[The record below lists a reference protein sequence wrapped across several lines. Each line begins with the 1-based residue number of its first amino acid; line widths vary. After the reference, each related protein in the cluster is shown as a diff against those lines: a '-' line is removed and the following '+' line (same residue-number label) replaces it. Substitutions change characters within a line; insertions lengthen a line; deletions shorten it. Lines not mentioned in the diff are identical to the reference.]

1 MDNLVEMINKTP
13 IEIALQ
19 IDDEGYTTAKRLYS
33 WLYENGSHY
42 AKWLKDNV
50 TENPFA
56 EPNEFSP
63 ILRKP
68 LKQGG
73 RPTEDYRITASLA
86 KRISMATKSERGE
99 DARKYFLGCEQALKL
114 VSEAKHQKELERAK
128 GIAVRQAL
136 TKAIQQS
143 NENDRMHGHAYSAYT
158 DVIYKSLLG
167 KSTKQLRDEF
177 GITKKDNL
185 RDYFSEEDLRKVQ
198 NAEML
203 VSSLI
208 GYGWG
213 YVEIKDFI
221 TDKSLNK
228 IPENAEVF

>member
-1 MDNLVEMINKTP
+1 MENLVEVVNKTP

-19 IDDEGYTTAKRLYS
+19 IDDEGFTTAKKLYF

-42 AKWLKDNV
+42 AKWLKDNI

-68 LKQGG
+68 QKQGG

-99 DARKYFLGCEQALKL
+99 DARKYFIGCEQALKL
-114 VSEAKHQKELERAK
+114 VAEANHQRELERAK

-143 NENDRMHGHAYSAYT
+143 NENDRMHGHAYSTYT
-158 DVIYKSLLG
+158 DVIYKSLFG
-167 KSTKQLRDEF
+167 KSAKQFRDEF
-177 GITKKDNL
+177 GISKKDNL
-185 RDYFSEEDLRKVQ
+185 RDYFAEEDLSKIQ

-213 YVEIKDFI
+213 YNDIKEFI
-221 TDKSLNK
+221 MNKAVNK
-228 IPENAEVF
+228 IAA

>member
-1 MDNLVEMINKTP
+1 MENLVETANKTP

-19 IDDEGYTTAKRLYS
+19 IDDEGYTTAKKLYF

-56 EPNEFSP
+56 DPNEFSP

-68 LKQGG
+68 QKQGG

-114 VSEAKHQKELERAK
+114 VAEAKHQKELERAK

-143 NENDRMHGHAYSAYT
+143 SENDRMHGHAYSTYT
-158 DVIYKSLLG
+158 DAIYKSLFG
-167 KSTKQLRDEF
+167 KTAKQFREEF
-177 GITKKDNL
+177 GITKKDSL
-185 RDYFSEEDLRKVQ
+185 RDYFSEEDLQKIQ

-203 VSSLI
+203 VSGLV

-213 YVEIKDFI
+213 YGEIRNFI
-221 TDKSLNK
+221 MDKNINK
-228 IPENAEVF
+228 IEA